1 MGKPKIRFKGYE
13 DAWEQ
18 RKLDG
23 WGTFYYGRSCPK
35 WSVTEDATIPCIR
48 YGELYT
54 KFGAKID
61 RVYSYTNM
69 PPENLRFSKGTE
81 VLIPRV
87 GEDPMDYN
95 HCTWLSMPDVAI
107 GEMISV
113 FNTDNNPLFTA
124 TMFNATLQNE
134 FAMRV
139 EGGSVTNLYFEKL
152 KNIEVSFPSI
162 QEQEKI
168 AAYFEN
174 LDHLITL
181 HQRKCEETKSLK
193 KYMLQKMFP
202 ENGKYVPE
210 IRFSG
215 FSDAWE
221 QRKFGEIVEKYED
234 LVETPTEGYT
244 RLGIRSHAK
253 GTFHSFVEKGK
264 ELETAKMFRVAA
276 DKFIVNITFGWE
288 HAVAIT
294 DENDAGKL
302 VSHRFPQYS
311 FNAGMV
317 PKFFRYLILDE
328 NFKHHLELSSPGGA
342 GRNRVLKLND
352 MLEYKMNFPSEV
364 EQGKI
369 AAYFDH
375 LDHLITLHQR
385 KCYRF
390 IDIAL
395 DAWEQRK
402 VSELLQERNEQAPMS
417 EEYPLMAFIANQG
430 VAPKGDRYDRSAL
443 VNDETG
449 KKYKRTEFGDFI
461 YSSNNLETGSI
472 GLNKY
477 GNACISPV
485 YSIFKPTGKADLD
498 FLGRRFLRKDFIN
511 EMVKWR
517 QGVVYGQWKIHETD
531 FLNIVVTVPTIEE
544 QKRIG
549 DFLDGLDSLITLH
562 QHKLFCAKNVMKYI
576 TTDINT
582 PQKEAIMAELESVI
596 EQKLIEQLI
605 YGDSQWTYRE
615 DLKTEADL
623 WKNFRYILEQNNKE
637 RLNGEP
643 LSDAEFE
650 QVKNQLQF
658 SSFYKAGE
666 WLVGENGKVMVHVQ
680 RDTERLHLVVM
691 NHEHIAGGSSVYE
704 VINQYNALKMDEDSS
719 VNVRD
724 RRFDVTL
731 MINGL
736 PMIHIELKNKQH
748 SYMDGFRQI
757 KKYIGEGKFT
767 GIFSAVQMFV
777 ISNGVD
783 TKYFSAA
790 SDTELNPKFIS
801 GWLDKENNA
810 VSDYLDF
817 AKSVLRIP
825 EAHEMIARYT
835 VLDEE
840 AKRLILLRPYQI
852 HAIEAIRDAS
862 KTGKSGFVWHTTGS
876 GKTLTSYKAT
886 RNLLMDIPAIDKAI
900 FLIDRKD
907 LDTQTTMAFQAYAN
921 NDLIDVDETDN
932 VFDLKK
938 KLKSDDR
945 QVIVTTIQKLQ
956 RLITRKLQEGTPEY
970 HKIKNLK
977 IAFVVDECHRAV
989 TPGTK
994 REIERFFGNSLWY
1007 GFTGTPRFAENP
1019 YPQMGDLPRTTQE
1032 LYGDCLH
1039 KYTIQNAIHDNAV
1052 LGFQVEHNGP
1062 KNKKN
1067 ETDSNL
1073 YVTES
1078 HMLKVLEVILNKSY
1092 YKLGFQ
1098 NGKGKTYEGLLTT
1111 SSIQLAQ
1118 KYYDLL
1124 KMVKEGK
1131 TTLKIDEKIKQVLP
1145 DFPKFAITYSVT
1157 ENEEGSHVNQ
1167 QKMQESL
1174 DDYNKMFGTK
1184 YEISQIQGY
1193 NGNLNKR
1200 LARKDAKYKSRNEQL
1215 DLVIVVDRL
1224 LTGFDAPCL
1233 STIFI
1238 DRPPMG
1244 PHDLIQAFSRTN
1256 RIYNKNKVYG
1266 QIVTFQAPK
1275 LFKESVDNAVRL
1287 YSAGSTQTALL
1298 ADWKEVE
1305 SAFRKSLKALR
1316 ISAETPEEVPGMS
1329 IKEKK
1334 IFVKLFQDFDKF
1346 FAQLKS
1352 FTQYE
1357 DNMLAGY
1364 GITEDEY
1371 TDYAGQYLNAK
1382 EEIKED
1388 TDGQIDDPGV
1398 PVVDE
1403 DYELM
1408 AYSHTKIDYEYIINL
1423 IQNIVSPDEESQDV
1437 TQEQKQKQMDEV
1449 KQYVEELRKD
1459 NPKVAEIMTTLIGE
1473 IEQDVNKYKGQSI
1486 LNIVE
1491 NMKQECI
1498 EKVVTDF
1505 CITWYTSKDD
1515 VMYAAM
1521 HYRNGEIP
1529 NESAIKETANFTS
1542 YKEVQ
1547 ERAIPKFKYYT
1558 MMIAELRKTLD
1569 EEIKPL
1575 MNH

>member
-1 MGKPKIRFKGYE
+1 MKT
-13 DAWEQ
+13 WEQ
-18 RKLDG
+18 RKLSDIYASIG
-23 WGTFYYGRSCPK
+23 NAF
-35 WSVTEDATIPCIR
+35 
-48 YGELYT
+48 
-54 KFGAKID
+54 
-61 RVYSYTNM
+61 
-69 PPENLRFSKGTE
+69 
-81 VLIPRV
+81 V
-87 GEDPMDYN
+87 G
-95 HCTWLSMPDVAI
+95 
-107 GEMISV
+107 
-113 FNTDNNPLFTA
+113 TA
-124 TMFNATLQNE
+124 TPYYVESGHFYLESNNIKDGQINHNSEIFINDEFYEKQKDKWLHTGDMVMVQSGHVGHAAVIPEELDNSAAHALIMF
-134 FAMRV
+134 RHP
-139 EGGSVTNLYFEKL
+139 K
-152 KNIEVSFPSI
+152 
-162 QEQEKI
+162 EKI
-168 AAYFEN
+168 EPYFLNYQYQTNKSKKKIEE
-174 LDHLITL
+174 ITTGNTIKHIL
-181 HQRKCEETKSLK
+181 ASDMQEFVVDITNYDEQK
-193 KYMLQKMFP
+193 KIGSYFQK
-202 ENGKYVPE
+202 
-210 IRFSG
+210 
-215 FSDAWE
+215 
-221 QRKFGEIVEKYED
+221 
-234 LVETPTEGYT
+234 
-244 RLGIRSHAK
+244 
-253 GTFHSFVEKGK
+253 
-264 ELETAKMFRVAA
+264 
-276 DKFIVNITFGWE
+276 
-288 HAVAIT
+288 
-294 DENDAGKL
+294 
-302 VSHRFPQYS
+302 
-311 FNAGMV
+311 
-317 PKFFRYLILDE
+317 
-328 NFKHHLELSSPGGA
+328 
-342 GRNRVLKLND
+342 
-352 MLEYKMNFPSEV
+352 
-364 EQGKI
+364 
-369 AAYFDH
+369 

-402 VSELLQERNEQAPMS
+402 LKDYLEVSREKNKTESYGKEDVLSVSGEHGIVNQIEFQGRSFAGVSVANYGVVEAGDVVYTKSPLKSNPYGIIKTNKGKTGIVSTLYAVYKPRMNTNSEFVQIYFELDSRMNSYMHP
-417 EEYPLMAFIANQG
+417 
-430 VAPKGDRYDRSAL
+430 L
-443 VNDETG
+443 VNKGAKNDMKVSDE
-449 KKYKRTEFGDFI
+449 
-461 YSSNNLETGSI
+461 
-472 GLNKY
+472 
-477 GNACISPV
+477 NALKGPV
-485 YSIFKPTGKADLD
+485 AFPEL
-498 FLGRRFLRKDFIN
+498 
-511 EMVKWR
+511 
-517 QGVVYGQWKIHETD
+517 
-531 FLNIVVTVPTIEE
+531 EE
-544 QKRIG
+544 QNAITQYFDK
-549 DFLDGLDSLITLH
+549 LDRLITLH

-582 PQKEAIMAELESVI
+582 PKKEAIMAELESVI

-719 VNVRD
+719 VNARD

-748 SYMDGFRQI
+748 SYMDGFWQI

-790 SDTELNPKFIS
+790 SDSELNPKFIS

-810 VSDYLDF
+810 VSDYLVF

-938 KLKSDDR
+938 KLKSVDR

-989 TPGTK
+989 TPGIK

-1062 KNKKN
+1062 KNKKD

-1256 RIYNKNKVYG
+1256 RIYDKNKVYG

-1316 ISAETPEEVPGMS
+1316 VSAETPEEVPGMS

>member
-1 MGKPKIRFKGYE
+1 MGEVAQEFKSGNSLKADEIDITGDYPVYGGNGLRGY
-13 DAWEQ
+13 
-18 RKLDG
+18 
-23 WGTFYYGRSCPK
+23 TS
-35 WSVTEDATIPCIR
+35 T
-48 YGELYT
+48 
-54 KFGAKID
+54 
-61 RVYSYTNM
+61 
-69 PPENLRFSKGTE
+69 
-81 VLIPRV
+81 
-87 GEDPMDYN
+87 YN
-95 HCTWLSMPDVAI
+95 HDGEYALI
-107 GEMISV
+107 GRQGALCGNMNYSV
-113 FNTDNNPLFTA
+113 
-124 TMFNATLQNE
+124 
-134 FAMRV
+134 
-139 EGGSVTNLYFEKL
+139 GK
-152 KNIEVSFPSI
+152 
-162 QEQEKI
+162 
-168 AAYFEN
+168 AYFTEHAVVVKADEN
-174 LDHLITL
+174 NDTRFLYYMLDTMNLGQYSDQSAQPGLAVNKLVKLENQFPMKEEQQRIGWYFSNIDHLITL

-202 ENGKYVPE
+202 ENGNCVPK

-215 FSDAWE
+215 FADAWE
-221 QRKFGEIVEKYED
+221 QRKLSDIYASIGNAFVGTATPYYVESGHFYLESNNIKDGQINHNSEIFINDEFYEKQKD
-234 LVETPTEGYT
+234 KWLHTGDMVMVQSGHV
-244 RLGIRSHAK
+244 GHAA
-253 GTFHSFVEKGK
+253 VIPE
-264 ELETAKMFRVAA
+264 ELDNSAAHALIMFRHP
-276 DKFIVNITFGWE
+276 KEKIEPYFLNYQYQTNKSKKKIEEITTGNTIKHILASDMQEF
-288 HAVAIT
+288 VVDIT
-294 DENDAGKL
+294 NYDEQK
-302 VSHRFPQYS
+302 
-311 FNAGMV
+311 
-317 PKFFRYLILDE
+317 
-328 NFKHHLELSSPGGA
+328 
-342 GRNRVLKLND
+342 
-352 MLEYKMNFPSEV
+352 
-364 EQGKI
+364 KI
-369 AAYFDH
+369 GSYFQK

-402 VSELLQERNEQAPMS
+402 LKDYLEVSREKNKTESYGKEDVLSVSGEHGIVNQIEFQGRSFAGVSVANYGVVEAGDVVYTKSPLKSNPYGIIKTNKGKTGIVSTLYAVYKPRMNTNSEFVQIYFELDSRMNSYMHP
-417 EEYPLMAFIANQG
+417 
-430 VAPKGDRYDRSAL
+430 L
-443 VNDETG
+443 VNKGAKNDMKVSDE
-449 KKYKRTEFGDFI
+449 
-461 YSSNNLETGSI
+461 
-472 GLNKY
+472 
-477 GNACISPV
+477 NALKGPV
-485 YSIFKPTGKADLD
+485 AFPEL
-498 FLGRRFLRKDFIN
+498 
-511 EMVKWR
+511 
-517 QGVVYGQWKIHETD
+517 
-531 FLNIVVTVPTIEE
+531 EE
-544 QKRIG
+544 QNAITQYFDK
-549 DFLDGLDSLITLH
+549 LDRLITLH

-582 PQKEAIMAELESVI
+582 PKKEAIMAELESVI

-719 VNVRD
+719 VNARD

-748 SYMDGFRQI
+748 SYMDGFWQI

-790 SDTELNPKFIS
+790 SDSELNPKFIS

-810 VSDYLDF
+810 VSDYLVF

-938 KLKSDDR
+938 KLKSVDR

-989 TPGTK
+989 TPGIK

-1062 KNKKN
+1062 KNKKD

-1256 RIYNKNKVYG
+1256 RIYDKNKVYG

-1316 ISAETPEEVPGMS
+1316 VSAETPEEVPGMS